1 MEDVFHKIS
10 RSVLVLVLLLSGA
23 AQADTKPLQVGI
35 LPTLS
40 PRVLLKSYEYLRH
53 YLARELQQPLVLGTA
68 TDFRT
73 FHSQVMA
80 GEYDVVVTAAH
91 LARLAQREKGWLPIA
106 TYKTANR
113 AILLVSNTGMIESVD
128 DLREKSIASAD
139 SLALV
144 AIQAQQWLSEKGL
157 KQNRDYQF
165 IDARSFTS
173 AVHAVLQ
180 RHAAL
185 AIVSPASYQQLP
197 DTLKSATRI
206 FQILPE
212 IPAVIW
218 MVPPKSR
225 IDPARLKAL
234 LLNFTTEL
242 PEGREFFQITGYA
255 GIRPVTEEQMQA
267 LDKYADE
274 AKFLLHAP
282 LSPTLP

>member
-1 MEDVFHKIS
+1 MEDSVHKTW
-10 RSVLVLVLLLSGA
+10 RPMLVLVLLISGA
-23 AQADTKPLQVGI
+23 VHADTKPLQVGI

-40 PRVLLKSYEYLRH
+40 PRVLLKSHEYLRH
-53 YLARELQQPLVLGTA
+53 YLARELQQTFVLGTA
-68 TDFRT
+68 TDYRT

-80 GEYDVVVTAAH
+80 GEYDLVVTAAH

-113 AILLVSNTGMIESVD
+113 AILLVSNTGIIDSVE
-128 DLREKSIASAD
+128 DLREKSVASVDA
-139 SLALV
+139 LALV
-144 AIQAQQWLSEKGL
+144 AIQAQQWLAEKGL

-197 DTLKSATRI
+197 DTLKSGTRI
-206 FQILPE
+206 FQTLPE

-225 IDPARLKAL
+225 IDPVRLKTL
-234 LLNFTTEL
+234 LLNFTTEV

-255 GIRPVTEEQMQA
+255 GTRPVTEEQMQA

-274 AKFLLHAP
+274 AKVLLHSPRSP
-282 LSPTLP
+282 LLP